1 MVDIGIHR
9 YRISSSKESTMSTE
23 PRTETAS
30 FLARH
35 RRSGLALL
43 GALLAVSIAI
53 PVMAQQREGREPG
66 EHRQRMLDEFDSD
79 SDGAVSNTE
88 FTTRTQ
94 ERFAELDADGDAQ
107 VTTAELVA
115 YFDGEQL
122 PMQALRRFNN
132 ADADGDGAVTQSE
145 FEAASTQ
152 LFARLDQD
160 ADGTVTPEEARD
172 GRQAMREEARQ
183 RMQER
188 FSDGAPG
195 RGHGEGNGGS
205 GNGGQGRRDGQGRG
219 QQDPSDDTE
228 ATP

>member
-1 MVDIGIHR
+1 
-9 YRISSSKESTMSTE
+9 
-23 PRTETAS
+23 
-30 FLARH
+30 
-35 RRSGLALL
+35 
-43 GALLAVSIAI
+43 
-53 PVMAQQREGREPG
+53 MAQQREGREPG

-195 RGHGEGNGGS
+195 RGRGEGNGGS

>member
-1 MVDIGIHR
+1 
-9 YRISSSKESTMSTE
+9 MSTQS
-23 PRTETAS
+23 PNSTAAVV
-30 FLARH
+30 LRH
-35 RRSGLALL
+35 RRAGVALMGL
-43 GALLAVSIAI
+43 LLATSFAL
-53 PVMAQQREGREPG
+53 PGLAQQRDDREPG
-66 EHRQRMLDEFDSD
+66 ENRRQMLDEFDSD

-88 FTTRTQ
+88 FTARTQ
-94 ERFAELDADGDAQ
+94 ERFAELDANGDAQ

-115 YFDGEQL
+115 FFDGEQL

-132 ADADGDGAVTQSE
+132 ADADGDGTVTQSE

-160 ADGTVTPEEARD
+160 ADGTVTPDEARD

-188 FSDGAPG
+188 FSEGGPERG
-195 RGHGEGNGGS
+195 RGEGNGGA

-219 QQDPSDDTE
+219 QQDPSDDAE